1 MWLEQSKC
9 YHLWMQVTKI
19 YFVNFIIDFLNVWD
33 QLKEPMMQNFLFFQV
48 KRMEYPGILAQKFI
62 FHPRPW
68 GNLWHWNKSALFLV
82 TVIRQNNVNM
92 IKKKASIILFTL
104 SKDMPIVLGIV
115 YFSICFWLRLQ
126 KAAARIH
133 TVIGVVVIKVYCD
146 YKHRVHKIFSC

>member
-1 MWLEQSKC
+1 MVGAEQVLPS
-9 YHLWMQVTKI
+9 
-19 YFVNFIIDFLNVWD
+19 LNAGD
-33 QLKEPMMQNFLFFQV
+33 KDLLREFHYRLFECLGSADEPMMQNFVLFQV